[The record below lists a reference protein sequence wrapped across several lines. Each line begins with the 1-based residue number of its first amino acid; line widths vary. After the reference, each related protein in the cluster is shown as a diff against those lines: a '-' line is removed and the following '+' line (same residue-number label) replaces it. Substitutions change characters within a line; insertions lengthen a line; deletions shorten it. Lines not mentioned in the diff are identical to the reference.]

1 MAMKA
6 FPSLQV
12 CGINVTVLCKN
23 DNRFIIFLRKCNC
36 FHKNCNW
43 PLETDSNRRHHAL
56 QARALPTEL
65 SRDIHKYSKGIAMNE
80 NFTPPEPPERL
91 EMVFRL
97 LGNEMVAFTLI
108 SDSRRKNWISISVI
122 AMVVTL
128 TVLDHLLPMIKTLL
142 GM

>member
-1 MAMKA
+1 
-6 FPSLQV
+6 
-12 CGINVTVLCKN
+12 
-23 DNRFIIFLRKCNC
+23 
-36 FHKNCNW
+36 
-43 PLETDSNRRHHAL
+43 
-56 QARALPTEL
+56 
-65 SRDIHKYSKGIAMNE
+65 MNE